1 MAIGRPRKNPPAD
14 AEARIKELA
23 AKGFSILGIAQ
34 DLGTGK
40 DVLARWFDE
49 QPALKQ
55 ALEAGRET
63 ERHTLHNVLY
73 RLATEGN
80 DKIAAMFLL
89 KARHGYREGD
99 QEQQANRVSINF
111 QLPGAMKREQ
121 ITIENESTKPQ

>member
-1 MAIGRPRKNPPAD
+1 VAPHD
-14 AEARIKELA
+14 AAARIERLA
-23 AKGFSILGIAQ
+23 AEGHSLLGIARG
-34 DLGTGK
+34 LGVGK
-40 DVLARWFDE
+40 DALSRWLDE

-55 ALEAGRET
+55 ALEAGREV

-73 RLATEGN
+73 RLATEAN

-121 ITIENESTKPQ
+121 ITIENESTKPE